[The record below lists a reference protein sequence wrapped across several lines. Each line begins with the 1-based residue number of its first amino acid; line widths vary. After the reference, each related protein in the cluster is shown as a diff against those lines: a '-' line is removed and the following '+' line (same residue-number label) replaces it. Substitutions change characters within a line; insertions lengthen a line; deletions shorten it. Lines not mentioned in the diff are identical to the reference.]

1 HPERKIRY
9 ISLAE
14 AISIS
19 LEEGTV
25 NGFQG
30 PAVLGRNPTV
40 NDSLSVFTGQ
50 GITGSD
56 PIRALALDPAIEGA
70 VIQSALS
77 KFAARFTSSLTWTT
91 TEQPVGNAQSGIQAI
106 GRPTQQAISTQAADL
121 TTSIIKPLPTG
132 GVAGITFNVPYEL
145 TNSALARVNP

>member
-1 HPERKIRY
+1 TVVAGLTLALALAAGCKQQCFLHECDYDHYHTLGIPDRLETDPSAGSEPGLVSQVGPPPPRLHPERKIRY

-70 VIQSALS
+70 VIESALS
-77 KFAARFTSSLTWTT
+77 KFDAR
-91 TEQPVGNAQSGIQAI
+91 
-106 GRPTQQAISTQAADL
+106 
-121 TTSIIKPLPTG
+121 
-132 GVAGITFNVPYEL
+132 
-145 TNSALARVNP
+145 